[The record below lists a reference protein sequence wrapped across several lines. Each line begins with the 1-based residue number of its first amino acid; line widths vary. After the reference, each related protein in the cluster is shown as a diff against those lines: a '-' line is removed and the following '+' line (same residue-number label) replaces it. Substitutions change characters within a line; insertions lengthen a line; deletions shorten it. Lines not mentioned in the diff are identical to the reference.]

1 MGIYEKHLFPFLLD
15 KQMSKLNYAQERPI
29 ALREAKGKIL
39 EIGFGTGLNLAHYPD
54 RVNNI
59 VALDVNPGMNKKAR
73 ERAKASSIEVELA
86 CLNGEKLPFDNASFD
101 TVIST
106 WTLCSIDNLPTA
118 LAEIHRVLK
127 ADGQFLFMDHGLGES
142 KRVQRL
148 QHRLT
153 PVQKVIGCG
162 CRLNVPIDTA
172 IASAGFRIE
181 NLEKFVL
188 DGALTPLSASIY
200 RGKAL
205 PLK

>member
-15 KQMSKLNYAQERPI
+15 KQMSRPNYAQERPI
-29 ALREAKGKIL
+29 ALREARGKIL
-39 EIGFGTGLNLAHYPD
+39 EIGFGTGLNLAYYPD
-54 RVNNI
+54 QVSSI
-59 VALDVNPGMNKKAR
+59 VGLDVNPGMNKKAQQ
-73 ERAKASSIEVELA
+73 RAEASNIKVELA
-86 CLNGEKLPFDNASFD
+86 CLNGETLPFDNASFD

-106 WTLCSIDNLPTA
+106 WTLCSIDNLPAA

-127 ADGQFLFMDHGLGES
+127 ANGQFLFMDHGLGES
-142 KRVQRL
+142 KHVQRL

-172 IASAGFRIE
+172 ITCAGFRIE
-181 NLEKFVL
+181 NLERFVL
-188 DGALTPLSASIY
+188 EGALTPLSASIY

-205 PLK
+205 PIK